1 MKLSKKIIFA
11 IVAAVII
18 GAILL
23 TCLGME
29 IAFLVADK
37 VECWRPDYERE
48 DLSEVLE
55 KTWLDDKDYD
65 LPSGKEGKAGGIFVC
80 SSRKRQGGYG
90 SH

>member
-1 MKLSKKIIFA
+1 MRVKYKMKLSKKIIFA

-37 VECWRPDYERE
+37 V
-48 DLSEVLE
+48 
-55 KTWLDDKDYD
+55 
-65 LPSGKEGKAGGIFVC
+65 LPLVIPEAVSTVTSGKP
-80 SSRKRQGGYG
+80 SP
-90 SH
+90 